1 MTNID
6 GEVDED
12 SNHTTV
18 EDIQGWGGGQSH
30 DVTVSVSL
38 GLTLT
43 NAEKKPVQ
51 SSMAM
56 AFSHTLP

>member
-1 MTNID
+1 MD

-12 SNHTTV
+12 SDYTMV
-18 EDIQGWGGGQSH
+18 EDILGWGGGQSH
-30 DVTVSVSL
+30 DDTVTVSL